1 MFSLKELQTGT
12 YLRVSLKH
20 FGWAQSYSVL
30 LFILILLFF
39 TNSWYEG
46 GKSVSDSHLFNVFG
60 AKICTLQFYKKKRD
74 KLKSI
79 NLSLFLKLDVGN
91 VLSSQEVALQV
102 FSPLQVFTTVFGMGT
117 GGLPAIGHQQTCRLL
132 LPIILGFSYT
142 LKIA

>member
-1 MFSLKELQTGT
+1 MFFLTFRQL
-12 YLRVSLKH
+12 LR
-20 FGWAQSYSVL
+20 
-30 LFILILLFF
+30 FF
-39 TNSWYEG
+39 TILN
-46 GKSVSDSHLFNVFG
+46 
-60 AKICTLQFYKKKRD
+60 KKK
-74 KLKSI
+74 SQI
-79 NLSLFLKLDVGN
+79 EIHQFNSFFKLDVGN

>member
-1 MFSLKELQTGT
+1 M
-12 YLRVSLKH
+12 
-20 FGWAQSYSVL
+20 
-30 LFILILLFF
+30 
-39 TNSWYEG
+39 
-46 GKSVSDSHLFNVFG
+46 SDSHLFNVFG
-60 AKICTLQFYKKKRD
+60 AKICTLHFSKILQKKRD

-79 NLSLFLKLDVGN
+79 NLSLFLKIDAGI

>member
-1 MFSLKELQTGT
+1 MSWGWKVLQYAISIAVKLGIAVIREPVKTNLTFSERKGGLQQYRLFEFRKKFVLFRSQKKEPIWNPSNQ
-12 YLRVSLKH
+12 
-20 FGWAQSYSVL
+20 
-30 LFILILLFF
+30 FF
-39 TNSWYEG
+39 S
-46 GKSVSDSHLFNVFG
+46 
-60 AKICTLQFYKKKRD
+60 
-74 KLKSI
+74 
-79 NLSLFLKLDVGN
+79 KLDVGN

>member
-1 MFSLKELQTGT
+1 MFHILQLKFELNYTSKSRLG
-12 YLRVSLKH
+12 
-20 FGWAQSYSVL
+20 
-30 LFILILLFF
+30 IL
-39 TNSWYEG
+39 
-46 GKSVSDSHLFNVFG
+46 VQQNV
-60 AKICTLQFYKKKRD
+60 TKKRD

>member
-1 MFSLKELQTGT
+1 MSWGWKVLQYAISIAVKLGIAVIREPVKTNVTFSERKGGLQQYRLFEFRKKFVLFRSQKKEPIWNPSNQ
-12 YLRVSLKH
+12 
-20 FGWAQSYSVL
+20 
-30 LFILILLFF
+30 FF
-39 TNSWYEG
+39 S
-46 GKSVSDSHLFNVFG
+46 
-60 AKICTLQFYKKKRD
+60 
-74 KLKSI
+74 
-79 NLSLFLKLDVGN
+79 KLDVGN

>member
-1 MFSLKELQTGT
+1 MMSITRLGYIFKKLDNNTHQK
-12 YLRVSLKH
+12 V
-20 FGWAQSYSVL
+20 GWAYL
-30 LFILILLFF
+30 P
-39 TNSWYEG
+39 N
-46 GKSVSDSHLFNVFG
+46 KNV
-60 AKICTLQFYKKKRD
+60 TKKRD

>member
-1 MFSLKELQTGT
+1 MQINKYNNTSTDFLSYEKSL
-12 YLRVSLKH
+12 YCFAR
-20 FGWAQSYSVL
+20 F
-30 LFILILLFF
+30 FIQKKSQIEIHQFNSFF
-39 TNSWYEG
+39 
-46 GKSVSDSHLFNVFG
+46 
-60 AKICTLQFYKKKRD
+60 
-74 KLKSI
+74 
-79 NLSLFLKLDVGN
+79 KLDVGN

>member
-1 MFSLKELQTGT
+1 MSVGHNCPTIT
-12 YLRVSLKH
+12 Y
-20 FGWAQSYSVL
+20 Q
-30 LFILILLFF
+30 
-39 TNSWYEG
+39 
-46 GKSVSDSHLFNVFG
+46 
-60 AKICTLQFYKKKRD
+60 KKRD

>member
-1 MFSLKELQTGT
+1 MGKAEAVPTFLVYKK
-12 YLRVSLKH
+12 V
-20 FGWAQSYSVL
+20 GWAFSP
-30 LFILILLFF
+30 
-39 TNSWYEG
+39 TKPN
-46 GKSVSDSHLFNVFG
+46 
-60 AKICTLQFYKKKRD
+60 KKKRD

-117 GGLPAIGHQQTCRLL
+117 GGLPAIGHQQTFRLL

>member
-1 MFSLKELQTGT
+1 MFCN
-12 YLRVSLKH
+12 
-20 FGWAQSYSVL
+20 
-30 LFILILLFF
+30 IL
-39 TNSWYEG
+39 N
-46 GKSVSDSHLFNVFG
+46 
-60 AKICTLQFYKKKRD
+60 KKKNQFEIHQI
-74 KLKSI
+74 S
-79 NLSLFLKLDVGN
+79 SFCKLDVGN

>member
-1 MFSLKELQTGT
+1 MFHILQLKFELNYTSKSRLGI
-12 YLRVSLKH
+12 L
-20 FGWAQSYSVL
+20 AQQKR
-30 LFILILLFF
+30 
-39 TNSWYEG
+39 N
-46 GKSVSDSHLFNVFG
+46 
-60 AKICTLQFYKKKRD
+60 KKKRD

>member
-1 MFSLKELQTGT
+1 MSDFHLFQLN
-12 YLRVSLKH
+12 KH
-20 FGWAQSYSVL
+20 DTN
-30 LFILILLFF
+30 LFF
-39 TNSWYEG
+39 LIWCKN
-46 GKSVSDSHLFNVFG
+46 
-60 AKICTLQFYKKKRD
+60 LQPTFLLSAQQYVTKKRD
-74 KLKSI
+74 KQKSI